1 MSKNI
6 DDIKNEDGKKIKI
19 VKLKKKVVKIVTHN
33 DLSGKNDSNSSVDL
47 HKHNSKAEHLQNRDN
62 RAGGYSQ
69 NRDNRAGG
77 YSQNR
82 DNRAGGYSQ

>member
-6 DDIKNEDGKKIKI
+6 DDIKNEDGKKVKI
-19 VKLKKKVVKIVTHN
+19 IKLKKKVVKIVTYN
-33 DLSGKNDSNSSVDL
+33 DLSVKNDSNSFVDL
-47 HKHNSKAEHLQNRDN
+47 HNNSNKAEYSQSRDN
-62 RAGGYSQ
+62 RTGGYSQ

-82 DNRAGGYSQ
+82 DNRAGGYS

>member
-19 VKLKKKVVKIVTHN
+19 IKLKKKVVKIVTHN
-33 DLSGKNDSNSSVDL
+33 DLNSKNDSNGSVDL
-47 HKHNSKAEHLQNRDN
+47 HKHSRTGGYSQNRDN
-62 RAGGYSQ
+62 RTGGYSQ

-77 YSQNR
+77 YSQN
-82 DNRAGGYSQ
+82 